1 MAIFPALIPEV
12 TSALRGAPPEIL
24 TAVGLVPAPP
34 AEPAE
39 GFPVPFDF
47 ASGVPPGAPGFFPS
61 GEMVTRAA
69 RFPAGGATG
78 ADGPGAAESAISVCA
93 EPFGEVSCA
102 ATSGAGS
109 VAPSCFL
116 CETRG
121 ATPALICN
129 FGRSGPALLMA
140 TVKSCQRSW

>member
-12 TSALRGAPPEIL
+12 TFALRGAPPEIL

-34 AEPAE
+34 AEFAAE
-39 GFPVPFDF
+39 FPVLLGC
-47 ASGVPPGAPGFFPS
+47 ASAVPPGTPGFFPS
-61 GEMVTRAA
+61 GEIVTRAA
-69 RFPAGGATG
+69 RFPAGGAT
-78 ADGPGAAESAISVCA
+78 ADGPGVAESAISVCA

-129 FGRSGPALLMA
+129 FGRSGAGLVIA
-140 TVKSCQRSW
+140 RFKSSVL